1 MIPAGLEERF
11 MDLFAPKHLLLILL
25 IVLLVFG
32 GKKLRTLGSDLGS
45 AFRGFKKAMSDGE
58 TEEQAKQIQAS
69 TPPASAQSS
78 AQSSTKD
85 AEFPE
90 VAAKAPPP
98 VGENKTAPHV

>member
-45 AFRGFKKAMSDGE
+45 AFRGFKKAMNDGE
-58 TEEQAKQIQAS
+58 TDEAAKQIQ
-69 TPPASAQSS
+69 SAAAPSS
-78 AQSSTKD
+78 GKD

-90 VAAKAPPP
+90 VAVKAPPP
-98 VGENKTAPHV
+98 GGENKTAPHV

>member
-1 MIPAGLEERF
+1 

-32 GKKLRTLGSDLGS
+32 GKKLKTLGSDLGS

-58 TEEQAKQIQAS
+58 GEEQAKQIQG
-69 TPPASAQSS
+69 PAAR
-78 AQSSTKD
+78 D

-90 VAAKAPPP
+90 VAPNKAAPQTTAP
-98 VGENKTAPHV
+98 GAENKTAPHA

>member
-1 MIPAGLEERF
+1 
-11 MDLFAPKHLLLILL
+11 MDLFAPKHLLLVLV

-58 TEEQAKQIQAS
+58 SDEHSKQIQG
-69 TPPASAQSS
+69 PIPNPAP
-78 AQSSTKD
+78 KD

-90 VAAKAPPP
+90 VAAKAPQPSA
-98 VGENKTAPHV
+98 ENKTAPRA